1 MQQHSGLT
9 GVCLAHVQVDQ
20 QGSCFRSRVVTA
32 PMTCF
37 RSRVVTAPMTRRV
50 TAGPDVAGHCYGNM
64 TQLDTVLET

>member
-20 QGSCFRSRVVTA
+20 QGS
-32 PMTCF
+32 CF